1 MKNFKRTLVLAL
13 GAIIVFVPTNA
24 LAQSSGVEIWSQRCG
39 MCHNQQ
45 PADRYDAN
53 NWESIMT
60 HMTLNA
66 RLTSAQADAVLD
78 FLKSGAREVAMQNP
92 VRSEELTVASATGIF
107 LPEMASP
114 EDDYKSNCAPCH
126 GDSGKGD
133 GPAAVAFDP
142 PPADLTDPEVVK
154 NRSAEELVS
163 MIATGSGGMPAF
175 GTTLPGQEIEA
186 LAEYIRNF

>member
-24 LAQSSGVEIWSQRCG
+24 LAQRSGVEIWSQRCG

-45 PADRYDAN
+45 PADRYGADK
-53 NWESIMT
+53 WESIMT

-78 FLKSGAREVAMQNP
+78 FLKSGAREVAMQKP
-92 VRSEELTVASATGIF
+92 MRSEEFTVASATGIF
-107 LPEMASP
+107 LPETANP

-142 PPADLTDPEVVK
+142 PPADLTDPAVVK
-154 NRSAEELVS
+154 NRSAEELVRL
-163 MIATGSGGMPAF
+163 IATGSGGMPAF
-175 GTTLPGQEIEA
+175 GTTLPDQEIEA
-186 LAEYIRNF
+186 LAAYIRNL